1 MKMSRLDH
9 ADRHGARGQTLPIFA
24 IGLVALLAI
33 TALVVDVGFMFMI
46 RRHEQNAADPGA
58 LAAARYIPSGNR
70 AQMWSAACSYA
81 LRNGFQP
88 ARTDNGAACDPS
100 GVVDDSTLT
109 VNWPPSPSA
118 GAYAGSPG
126 YVEVIVARPHRSLF
140 AGVLGLPAF
149 TVSTGAVAAYDEG
162 TGGSSSL
169 VSLSPKDC
177 EGEAA
182 AKINGGGGDGGIY
195 IFPAAGV
202 TDPGG
207 YIQVNSSCGAPTSSV
222 DDTCTGSQA
231 GFILN
236 GGAEVHAPALF
247 VQGACGQTGGSGTID
262 IDSIDEGASY
272 VGDPLSLVRPPDP
285 GDLVT
290 RDCPDVAAGQ
300 SGTPSNPKSC
310 RLKADATLSPGTYYG
325 GWDITKPGTTITLE
339 PGIYIIAGG
348 GIKQNGGSLTSA
360 TGRVLIYSTD
370 APLFRATCLAGG
382 GSPAQCQDDIVLN
395 GSGALN
401 LRGLDRDTACP
412 PYSGPSGCPYG
423 GMLVWQDGMG
433 SGAHTGRA
441 DIDIGGG
448 ASLNIEGTIYT
459 AGGHV
464 DVLGNGVSTGCTPD
478 TEGNTN
484 CAAVQIIAD
493 TFQVGGAAVL
503 EMPYD
508 PDDFYHLT
516 LKGLVR

>member
-1 MKMSRLDH
+1 MNMHRFTH

-33 TALVVDVGFMFMI
+33 TALVVDVGFVFMV

-70 AQMWSAACSYA
+70 AQMWTGACTYA

-88 ARTDNGAACDPS
+88 TRTDNGVACDPT

-109 VNWPPSPSA
+109 VNWPPGPSA
-118 GAYAGSPG
+118 DAFAGNSA
-126 YVEVIVARPHRSLF
+126 YVEVILTRPHQSFF
-140 AGVLGLPAF
+140 AGVLGMPTF

-169 VSLSPKDC
+169 VSLSPKGC
-177 EGEAA
+177 PGEAA

-195 IFPAAGV
+195 IFPADGV
-202 TDPGG
+202 TEPGG
-207 YIQVNSSCGAPTSSV
+207 YIQVNSSCGAPAYSG
-222 DDTCTGSQA
+222 DDSCLGSTG
-231 GFILN
+231 GFMLN

-247 VQGACGQTGGSGTID
+247 VQGSCGQTGGAGLVA
-262 IDSIDEGASY
+262 IDSVDEGASY
-272 VGDPLSLVRPPDP
+272 VGDLLSLVRPPDP
-285 GDLVT
+285 GDLDPQ
-290 RDCPDVAAGQ
+290 DCPGAAK
-300 SGTPSNPKSC
+300 SGTPADPKSC
-310 RLKADATLSPGTYYG
+310 RLKEDVILAPGTYYG
-325 GWDITKPGTTITLE
+325 GWDITKPDTVITLD

-370 APLFRATCLAGG
+370 APLFRQTCLDGG
-382 GSPAQCQDDIVLN
+382 GSPDQCQGDIVLN
-395 GSGALN
+395 GSGDLS
-401 LRGLDRDTACP
+401 LQGLDRDEPCL
-412 PYSGPSGCPYG
+412 PYGDVGCPYG
-423 GMLVWQDGMG
+423 GLLVWQDGTG
-433 SGAHTGRA
+433 SGAHNKSA

-448 ASLNIEGTIYT
+448 ASLDIEGTIYT

-464 DVLGNGVSTGCTPD
+464 ELLGNGVGTGCTPD
-478 TEGNTN
+478 GEGHEN

-508 PDDFYHLT
+508 PDKYYHLT